1 MLLPALEYISIPAFV
16 CRQGYYSLIA
26 NAFNRVEMSNPEP
39 NRRRLEQSREGGFSL
54 SYPIRLNTGR
64 LLILL
69 LSFHHPGLTTAG
81 APEAG
86 SEIVIRKQ
94 TK

>member
-1 MLLPALEYISIPAFV
+1 LLPGLEYISFPAFV
-16 CRQGYYSLIA
+16 FRQGYYSLIA

>member
-1 MLLPALEYISIPAFV
+1 
-16 CRQGYYSLIA
+16 
-26 NAFNRVEMSNPEP
+26 MSNPEP